1 VAKKVSVIL
10 VNYNGMPHLD
20 VCIPSILGQTYSN
33 FEIIFVDNNSS
44 DGSLEYARSK
54 FPQLLFVP
62 SEKNLGYAGG
72 INKGLKYASG
82 EYIAPLNTDTEA
94 APDWLEALVDFLD
107 GNSRAGA
114 VTPKILLFDDRSKI
128 NTMGSNI
135 HVTGIGFCRGLNRI
149 DDGSKIPQMVSGVS
163 GCSYLI
169 RRDILEK
176 IGGVPEESF
185 MGNDD
190 VVLSWLVNLLGY
202 EMYCVPEAVIYHKYK
217 LKMNPEKFY
226 QLEKSRHALLLYSL
240 KPLTFVVLAPVFA
253 FTEFLIFTYSLLK
266 GRRYIQAEFKAW
278 VAVLGNLRGFMR
290 RRRQVQRLR
299 KISDPQLLR
308 KLKLN
313 YEWKQVLH
321 ILR

>member
-1 VAKKVSVIL
+1 VTKKVSIIL

-20 VCIPSILGQTYSN
+20 VCVPSVLSQTHSN
-33 FEIIFVDNNSS
+33 FEVILVDNNSG

-54 FPQLLFVP
+54 FPQLIFVAAK
-62 SEKNLGYAGG
+62 ENLGYAGG
-72 INKGLKYASG
+72 INKGLPHATG
-82 EYIAPLNTDTEA
+82 EYIAPLNIDTEA
-94 APDWLEALVDFLD
+94 TPNWLNVMVNFLD
-107 GNSRAGA
+107 SNPNVGV
-114 VTPKILLFDDRSKI
+114 VTPKILLFDERDRI

-135 HVTGIGFCRGLNRI
+135 HVSGIGFCRGLNRK
-149 DDGSKIPQMVSGVS
+149 DDGSKTPQRVSGVS

-190 VVLSWLVNLLGY
+190 VVLSWLVNLMGY
-202 EMYCVPEAVIYHKYK
+202 ELYCLPEAVIYHKYT

-226 QLEKSRHALLLYSL
+226 QLEKSRHTLLLYSL
-240 KPLTFVVLAPVFA
+240 KPLTFGVLAPVFA

>member
-1 VAKKVSVIL
+1 VVKKVSVIL
-10 VNYNGMPHLD
+10 VNYNGMLHLD
-20 VCIPSILGQTYSN
+20 TCIPSILNQTYQN
-33 FEIIFVDNNSS
+33 FEIIFVDNDSG
-44 DGSLEYARSK
+44 DGSLEYARRK
-54 FPQLLFVP
+54 FPRLVFVANN
-62 SEKNLGYAGG
+62 KNLGYAGG
-72 INKGLKYASG
+72 INKGLERANG
-82 EYIAPLNTDTEA
+82 EYIAPLNTDTEVS
-94 APDWLEALVDFLD
+94 PNWLSVMARFLD
-107 GNSRAGA
+107 ENPRAGV

-190 VVLSWLVNLLGY
+190 VVLSWLVNLMGY
-202 EMYCVPEAVIYHKYK
+202 ELYCLPEAVIYHKYT

-240 KPLTFVVLAPVFA
+240 KPLTRIICFPVFA
-253 FTEFLIFTYSLLK
+253 LTELLIMGYCLIK
-266 GRRYIQAEFKAW
+266 GRRYIQAKFKAW
-278 VAVLGNLRGFMR
+278 GAVWENRKYIR
-290 RRRQVQRLR
+290 ERKTQVQKLR
-299 KISDPQLLR
+299 RISDFQLLKKMRWNLEWNQLLR
-308 KLKLN
+308 
-313 YEWKQVLH
+313 
-321 ILR
+321 IA

>member
-1 VAKKVSVIL
+1 
-10 VNYNGMPHLD
+10 M
-20 VCIPSILGQTYSN
+20 
-33 FEIIFVDNNSS
+33 
-44 DGSLEYARSK
+44 AR
-54 FPQLLFVP
+54 
-62 SEKNLGYAGG
+62 
-72 INKGLKYASG
+72 
-82 EYIAPLNTDTEA
+82 
-94 APDWLEALVDFLD
+94 FLD
-107 GNSRAGA
+107 ENPRAGV

-190 VVLSWLVNLLGY
+190 VVLSWLVNLMGY
-202 EMYCVPEAVIYHKYK
+202 ELYCLPEAVIYHKYT

-240 KPLTFVVLAPVFA
+240 KPLTLIICFPVFA
-253 FTEFLIFTYSLLK
+253 LTELLIMGYCLIK
-266 GRRYIQAEFKAW
+266 GRRYIQAKFKAW
-278 VAVLGNLRGFMR
+278 GAVWENIKYIRER
-290 RRRQVQRLR
+290 KTQVQKLR
-299 KISDPQLLR
+299 RISDFQLLKKMRWNLEWNQLLR
-308 KLKLN
+308 
-313 YEWKQVLH
+313 
-321 ILR
+321 IA